1 MTAASAPHDEIIG
14 SRQGWQFVPALV
26 VAWLGLN
33 VAVNGFLG
41 AAIPKAVYLLG
52 RADKDAHLALVTS
65 IGGVVALIATPVC
78 GRLSDRTR
86 ARWGMR
92 KPWMLGGSV
101 VIVLGAVVLAYSHS
115 LVSLIV
121 GWSLTQLGISAVAM
135 GQHTLLADQVPA
147 RTRARVAAA
156 TGVASSLGAVLGAMI
171 VGALPQDRQDL
182 WFLVLAVIAAVLSA
196 LLCLA
201 YEDACLTRTPPPL
214 RGRDVLDTFW
224 LNPLTYRDF
233 AWAWM
238 CRFLVTMAILTVS
251 LYLYYLVIDTL
262 HVDAAGASAIQA
274 RALLLFVA
282 TGLLTTTVASWIS
295 DRTGRRKPLVWASCF
310 LTSVGLCV
318 AMVSPGQV
326 GFFIGFAIVGAGQG
340 VFVAV
345 DVAMMTELIPS
356 ADDAGKDL
364 GIVALSYQLPQVLG
378 PLAGTAAV
386 SVMPGHD
393 YSGLFVMTIVLCAL
407 GGLAVLPIKG
417 VK

>member
-171 VGALPQDRQDL
+171 VGALPQDRRTCGSSCSPSSQ
-182 WFLVLAVIAAVLSA
+182 LSCPHSCA
-196 LLCLA
+196 WR
-201 YEDACLTRTPPPL
+201 TRT
-214 RGRDVLDTFW
+214 R
-224 LNPLTYRDF
+224 
-233 AWAWM
+233 AS
-238 CRFLVTMAILTVS
+238 LVR
-251 LYLYYLVIDTL
+251 
-262 HVDAAGASAIQA
+262 HH
-274 RALLLFVA
+274 LFV
-282 TGLLTTTVASWIS
+282 V
-295 DRTGRRKPLVWASCF
+295 V
-310 LTSVGLCV
+310 TSSIRSGSTRSPIGI
-318 AMVSPGQV
+318 SPGH
-326 GFFIGFAIVGAGQG
+326 GC
-340 VFVAV
+340 
-345 DVAMMTELIPS
+345 
-356 ADDAGKDL
+356 
-364 GIVALSYQLPQVLG
+364 
-378 PLAGTAAV
+378 AA
-386 SVMPGHD
+386 SSSPWR
-393 YSGLFVMTIVLCAL
+393 S
-407 GGLAVLPIKG
+407 
-417 VK
+417 